1 MMKYSEIKLN
11 DNQKTL
17 LKVLKASGYKSIGN
31 DDMNGLV
38 MSDGSR
44 AVSLYGLKAFD
55 WIETNSYYEIDKLL
69 NPPQDKTVWDLKKG
83 DVFWW
88 ISSSGF
94 IYKDR
99 WDNSSFDIGCRNQGN
114 IFLTEEEAQIEVR
127 RREVCTTVKKW
138 GKQVQEDIRIK
149 ATEYC
154 DNDVLA
160 TEEAYANLA
169 NYIMKEES
177 TNEENELD

>member
-1 MMKYSEIKLN
+1 MMKYSEIKLDN
-11 DNQKTL
+11 NQKTL
-17 LKVLKASGYKSIGN
+17 LKIFKASGYKSIGN

-44 AVSLYGLKAFD
+44 AVSLYGLKDFD

-114 IFLTEEEAQIEVR
+114 IFLTEEEAQLEVR
-127 RREVCTTVKKW
+127 RREREVFATA
-138 GKQVQEDIRIK
+138 QRRYADIK
-149 ATEYC
+149 VAEYC
-154 DNDVLA
+154 DNDILA
-160 TEEAYANLA
+160 TKEA
-169 NYIMKEES
+169 KFES
-177 TNEENELD
+177 KRREVYTKVKSMQDHSY